1 MPIYNLKQKNKRL
14 KKKRI
19 ENLIVTLIAV
29 FISLPTYADDNTN
42 TSNVYKLVT
51 NVSELT
57 DDGTLFIIANK
68 EKGTALCKDFYK
80 KGTKDPN
87 MVEMQPYGDFFI
99 INENVATFRL
109 FKISKGYQFQLVPYN
124 DPINGY
130 LSIAGESSRPCLQN
144 KSKTEM
150 KIKINNKEG
159 KANVRRQNP
168 AKNLGI
174 VDNNIKFADSQFIY
188 VYIYKQLP
196 LSITS
201 SLTLETSKSLSETV
215 KDTDITG
222 KVIPNIKI
230 DRRFDADGGWYS
242 ICLPFS
248 LTADD
253 INKQFKGAEF
263 QEFNGVEQQDKTINL
278 KFKKVTTT
286 KAGKPYL
293 IKPIKDIT
301 AADLTFNNK
310 LIEQTTP
317 VDVNHKLGSDANKT
331 FTFKGVFSPFTANS
345 EEMADKNIKFL
356 SGEKGLDLVSPNGSG
371 TMKCYRA
378 YFVFPGKKGIVETE
392 AKITNHDEATAVQ
405 PVKRQEAETEH
416 VVFSISGQKVAK
428 VKNASQLPKGVYIIN
443 KKRIMVK

>member
-1 MPIYNLKQKNKRL
+1 M

-29 FISLPTYADDNTN
+29 FISLPTYADDNAN

-68 EKGTALCKDFYK
+68 EKGKALCKDFYK

-87 MVEMQPYGDFFI
+87 MVEMQPYGDCFI

-109 FKISKGYQFQLVPYN
+109 FKTSDGYQFQLVPYHE
-124 DPINGY
+124 PTNGF
-130 LSIAGESSRPCLQN
+130 LSIDGSKLCLRSRTYSVMTI
-144 KSKTEM
+144 KS
-150 KIKINNKEG
+150 INEEG
-159 KANVRRQNP
+159 KVDFRSKSP
-168 AKNLGI
+168 AANLGFASNKFI
-174 VDNNIKFADSQFIY
+174 FDNDYNKY
-188 VYIYKQLP
+188 VYIYK
-196 LSITS
+196 SITP

-215 KDTDITG
+215 KDKDITG
-222 KVIPNIKI
+222 KVPSIKI
-230 DRRFDADGGWYS
+230 DRPFVADGGWYS

-248 LTADD
+248 LTEAD
-253 INKQFKGAEF
+253 IKNQFKGAIF
-263 QEFNGVEQQDKTINL
+263 RGFYGVEQHDKTINL

-301 AADLTFNNK
+301 AADLTFINK
-310 LIEQTTP
+310 QIEQTTP
-317 VDVNHKLGSDANKT
+317 VDVNHRLDSDANKT

-345 EEMADKNIKFL
+345 EELADKNIKFL
-356 SGEKGLDLVSPNGSG
+356 SGEKGLDLVSPNGTG

-378 YFVFPGKKGIVETE
+378 YFVFPGKMSIVETE

-443 KKRIMVK
+443 KRRIMVK

>member
-1 MPIYNLKQKNKRL
+1 M

-29 FISLPTYADDNTN
+29 FISLPTYADDNAN

-68 EKGTALCKDFYK
+68 EKGKALCKDFYK

-87 MVEMQPYGDFFI
+87 MVEMQPYGDCFI

-109 FKISKGYQFQLVPYN
+109 FKTSDGYQFQLVPYHE
-124 DPINGY
+124 PTNGF
-130 LSIAGESSRPCLQN
+130 LSIDGSKLCLRSRTYSVMTI
-144 KSKTEM
+144 KS
-150 KIKINNKEG
+150 INEEG
-159 KANVRRQNP
+159 KVDFRSKSP
-168 AKNLGI
+168 AANLGFASNKFI
-174 VDNNIKFADSQFIY
+174 FDNDYNKY
-188 VYIYKQLP
+188 VYIYK
-196 LSITS
+196 SITP

-215 KDTDITG
+215 KDKDITG
-222 KVIPNIKI
+222 KVIPSIKI
-230 DRRFDADGGWYS
+230 DRSFDADGGWYS

-286 KAGKPYL
+286 EAGKPYL
-293 IKPIKDIT
+293 IKPKKDIT
-301 AADLTFNNK
+301 AADLTFINK

-317 VDVNHKLGSDANKT
+317 VDVNHKLDSDANKT
-331 FTFKGVFSPFTANS
+331 FTFKGVFSPFTADS
-345 EEMADKNIKFL
+345 EELADKNIKFL
-356 SGEKGLDLVSPNGSG
+356 SGEKGLELVSPNGTG

-378 YFVFPGKKGIVETE
+378 YFVFPCKKGIVETE

-405 PVKRQEAETEH
+405 PVKRQEAEIEH

>member
-1 MPIYNLKQKNKRL
+1 M

-29 FISLPTYADDNTN
+29 FISLPTYADDNAN

-68 EKGTALCKDFYK
+68 EKEKALCKDFYK

-109 FKISKGYQFQLVPYN
+109 YKTSSEYQFQLVPYD
-124 DPINGY
+124 DPTNGF
-130 LSIAGESSRPCLQN
+130 LSVYGSRPYLRS
-144 KSKTEM
+144 KSHSVMT
-150 KIKINNKEG
+150 IKSINEEG
-159 KANVRRQNP
+159 KVDFRSKSP
-168 AKNLGI
+168 AANLGFTS
-174 VDNNIKFADSQFIY
+174 NKFIFDDSKLIY
-188 VYIYKQLP
+188 VYIYK
-196 LSITS
+196 SITP

-215 KDTDITG
+215 KDKDITG
-222 KVIPNIKI
+222 KVPSIKI
-230 DRRFDADGGWYS
+230 DRSFVADGGWYT

-248 LTADD
+248 LTEDD
-253 INKQFKGAEF
+253 IKKQFKDAVF
-263 QEFNGVEQQDKTINL
+263 QRFNGVEQQDKTINL

-286 KAGKPYL
+286 EAGKPYL

-301 AADLTFNNK
+301 AADLTFINK
-310 LIEQTTP
+310 QIEQTTP
-317 VDVNHKLGSDANKT
+317 VDVSYMLESDANKT
-331 FTFKGVFSPFTANS
+331 FTFKGVFSPFTADS
-345 EEMADKNIKFL
+345 EELADKNIKFL

-378 YFVFPGKKGIVETE
+378 YFVFPSKKGIVETE

-405 PVKRQEAETEH
+405 PVKRQKAETEH
-416 VVFSISGQKVAK
+416 VVFSISGQKVGK

>member
-1 MPIYNLKQKNKRL
+1 M

-29 FISLPTYADDNTN
+29 FISLPTYADDNAN

-57 DDGTLFIIANK
+57 ADGTLFIIANK

-80 KGTKDPN
+80 LKADAKN

-215 KDTDITG
+215 KDKDITG

-263 QEFNGVEQQDKTINL
+263 QDFNGVEQQDKTINL

-345 EEMADKNIKFL
+345 EELADKNIKFL
-356 SGEKGLDLVSPNGSG
+356 SGEKGLDLVSPNDTG

-378 YFVFPGKKGIVETE
+378 YFVFPGKKGNVETE

-405 PVKRQEAETEH
+405 PVKSQEAETEH

-443 KKRIMVK
+443 NKRIMVK

>member
-1 MPIYNLKQKNKRL
+1 M

-29 FISLPTYADDNTN
+29 FISLPTYADDNAN

-57 DDGTLFIIANK
+57 TDGTLFIIANK
-68 EKGTALCKDFYK
+68 EKGTALCKNFYTFKNK
-80 KGTKDPN
+80 KDN
-87 MVEMQPYGDFFI
+87 NLVEMQPYGKFFI
-99 INENVATFRL
+99 INDKIATFKLEIVDKDNDKRYL
-109 FKISKGYQFQLVPYN
+109 FMLEPYKDSN
-124 DPINGY
+124 GNSGY
-130 LSIAGESSRPCLQN
+130 LSCLANYQLSLQS
-144 KSKTEM
+144 KSNSYIDVKE
-150 KIKINNKEG
+150 IDNEG
-159 KANVRRQNP
+159 KAYLRRQGP
-168 AKNLGI
+168 AANLGFY
-174 VDNNIKFADSQFIY
+174 NNNTIHFIYDYNKY
-188 VYIYKQLP
+188 VYIYK
-196 LSITS
+196 SITP

-215 KDTDITG
+215 KDKDITG
-222 KVIPNIKI
+222 KVIPSIKI
-230 DRRFDADGGWYS
+230 DRRFDVDGGWYS

-263 QEFNGVEQQDKTINL
+263 QDFNGVEQQDKTINL

-301 AADLTFNNK
+301 AADLTFINK
-310 LIEQTTP
+310 QIEQTTP
-317 VDVNHKLGSDANKT
+317 VDVSYMLGSDANKT

-345 EEMADKNIKFL
+345 EELADKNIKFL

-371 TMKCYRA
+371 TMKCYSA

>member
-1 MPIYNLKQKNKRL
+1 M

-29 FISLPTYADDNTN
+29 FISLPTYADDNAN

-57 DDGTLFIIANK
+57 TDGTLFIIANK
-68 EKGTALCKDFYK
+68 EKETALCKDFNNLK
-80 KGTKDPN
+80 AGAKN

-109 FKISKGYQFQLVPYN
+109 YKISDGYQFQLVPYHE
-124 DPINGY
+124 PTNGF
-130 LSIAGESSRPCLQN
+130 LSIDGSRPYLRS
-144 KSKTEM
+144 KSHSVMT
-150 KIKINNKEG
+150 IKSINEEG
-159 KANVRRQNP
+159 KVDFRSKSP
-168 AKNLGI
+168 AANLGFESNKFI
-174 VDNNIKFADSQFIY
+174 FADNKLKY
-188 VYIYKQLP
+188 VYIYK
-196 LSITS
+196 SITP

-215 KDTDITG
+215 KDKDITG
-222 KVIPNIKI
+222 KVPSIKI
-230 DRRFDADGGWYS
+230 DRSFIADGGWYT

-248 LTADD
+248 LTEDD
-253 INKQFKGAEF
+253 IKKQFKGAEF
-263 QEFNGVEQQDKTINL
+263 QGFDGVDQQDKTINL

-286 KAGKPYL
+286 EAGKPYL

-301 AADLTFNNK
+301 AADLTFINK
-310 LIEQTTP
+310 QIEQTTP
-317 VDVNHKLGSDANKT
+317 VDVSYMLESDANKT
-331 FTFKGVFSPFTANS
+331 FTFKGVFSPFTADS
-345 EEMADKNIKFL
+345 EELADKNIKFL
-356 SGEKGLDLVSPNGSG
+356 SGEKGLDLVSPNGTG

-378 YFVFPGKKGIVETE
+378 YFVFPGKKGFVETE

-416 VVFSISGQKVAK
+416 VVFSISGQKMGK

>member
-1 MPIYNLKQKNKRL
+1 M

-29 FISLPTYADDNTN
+29 FISLPTYADDNAN

-57 DDGTLFIIANK
+57 DDGPLFIIANK
-68 EKGTALCKDFYK
+68 EKRKALCKDFYK

-87 MVEMQPYGDFFI
+87 MVEMQPYGDCFI

-109 FKISKGYQFQLVPYN
+109 FKTSDGYQFQLVPYHE
-124 DPINGY
+124 PTNGF
-130 LSIAGESSRPCLQN
+130 LSIDGSKLCLRSRTYSVMTI
-144 KSKTEM
+144 KS
-150 KIKINNKEG
+150 INEEG
-159 KANVRRQNP
+159 KVDFRSKSP
-168 AKNLGI
+168 AANLGFASNKFI
-174 VDNNIKFADSQFIY
+174 FDNDYNKY
-188 VYIYKQLP
+188 VYIYK
-196 LSITS
+196 SITP

-215 KDTDITG
+215 KDKNITG
-222 KVIPNIKI
+222 KVIPSIKI
-230 DRRFDADGGWYS
+230 DRSFVADGGWYT

-248 LTADD
+248 LTEDD
-253 INKQFKGAEF
+253 IKNQFKGAVF
-263 QEFNGVEQQDKTINL
+263 QGFYGVEQQDKTINL

-286 KAGKPYL
+286 EAGKPYL
-293 IKPIKDIT
+293 IKPTKYIT

-317 VDVNHKLGSDANKT
+317 VDVSYKLGSDANKT

-345 EEMADKNIKFL
+345 EELADKNIKFL
-356 SGEKGLDLVSPNGSG
+356 SGEKGLDLVSPNGTG

-416 VVFSISGQKVAK
+416 VVFSISGQKVGK

>member
-1 MPIYNLKQKNKRL
+1 M

-29 FISLPTYADDNTN
+29 FISLPTYADDNAN

-57 DDGTLFIIANK
+57 TDGTLFIIADK

-80 KGTKDPN
+80 LKADAKN

-215 KDTDITG
+215 KDKDVTG
-222 KVIPNIKI
+222 KVIPSINI
-230 DRRFDADGGWYS
+230 DRKFIADGGWYS

-248 LTADD
+248 LTEAD
-253 INKQFKGAEF
+253 IKNQFKRAVF
-263 QEFNGVEQQDKTINL
+263 QGFDGVEQQDKTINL

-286 KAGKPYL
+286 EAGKPYL
-293 IKPIKDIT
+293 IKPTENIT

-345 EEMADKNIKFL
+345 EELADKNIKFL
-356 SGEKGLDLVSPNGSG
+356 SGEKGLDLVSPNGTG
-371 TMKCYRA
+371 TMRCYRA
-378 YFVFPGKKGIVETE
+378 YFVFPGKKGNVETE

>member
-1 MPIYNLKQKNKRL
+1 M

-29 FISLPTYADDNTN
+29 FISLPTYADDNAN

-57 DDGTLFIIANK
+57 TDGTLFIIANK
-68 EKGTALCKDFYK
+68 ESRKALCKDFYK
-80 KGTKDPN
+80 LNRGVN
-87 MVEMQPYGDFFI
+87 NLEEMQPYGDFFI
-99 INENVATFRL
+99 INEKIATFKL
-109 FKISKGYQFQLVPYN
+109 DIIKSGYKFQLEPYENPDQGFISCNNKNRFELQGKGYATMT
-124 DPINGY
+124 
-130 LSIAGESSRPCLQN
+130 IAIDN
-144 KSKTEM
+144 K
-150 KIKINNKEG
+150 G
-159 KANVRRQNP
+159 KAKVKRKFSP
-168 AKNLGI
+168 YSFLEIKN
-174 VDNNIKFADSQFIY
+174 NNLIQFEDDFFKG
-188 VYIYKQLP
+188 VYIYK
-196 LSITS
+196 SITP

-215 KDTDITG
+215 KDKDITG
-222 KVIPNIKI
+222 KVPSIKI
-230 DRRFDADGGWYS
+230 DRPFVADGGWYS

-263 QEFNGVEQQDKTINL
+263 QDFNGVEQQDKTINL

-301 AADLTFNNK
+301 AADLTFINK
-310 LIEQTTP
+310 QIEQTTP
-317 VDVNHKLGSDANKT
+317 VDVSYMLGSDANKT

-345 EEMADKNIKFL
+345 EELADKNIKFL

-378 YFVFPGKKGIVETE
+378 YFVFPGKKGNVETE

>member
-1 MPIYNLKQKNKRL
+1 M

-29 FISLPTYADDNTN
+29 FISLPTYADDNAN

-68 EKGTALCKDFYK
+68 EKGKALCKDFYK

-87 MVEMQPYGDFFI
+87 MVEMQPYGDCFI

-109 FKISKGYQFQLVPYN
+109 FKTSDGYQFQLVPYHE
-124 DPINGY
+124 PTNGF
-130 LSIAGESSRPCLQN
+130 LSIDGSKLCLRSRTYSVMTI
-144 KSKTEM
+144 KS
-150 KIKINNKEG
+150 INEEG
-159 KANVRRQNP
+159 KVDFRSKSP
-168 AKNLGI
+168 AANLGFASNKFI
-174 VDNNIKFADSQFIY
+174 FDNDYNKY
-188 VYIYKQLP
+188 VYIYK
-196 LSITS
+196 SITP

-215 KDTDITG
+215 KDKDITG
-222 KVIPNIKI
+222 KVIPSIKI
-230 DRRFDADGGWYS
+230 DRSFDADGGWYS

-286 KAGKPYL
+286 EAGKPYL
-293 IKPIKDIT
+293 IKPKKDIT
-301 AADLTFNNK
+301 AADLTFINK

-317 VDVNHKLGSDANKT
+317 VDVNHKLDSDANKT
-331 FTFKGVFSPFTANS
+331 FTFKGVFSPFTADS
-345 EEMADKNIKFL
+345 EELADKNIKFL
-356 SGEKGLDLVSPNGSG
+356 SGEKGLDLVSPNGTG

-405 PVKRQEAETEH
+405 PVKRQEAEIEH

>member
-1 MPIYNLKQKNKRL
+1 M
-14 KKKRI
+14 
-19 ENLIVTLIAV
+19 
-29 FISLPTYADDNTN
+29 
-42 TSNVYKLVT
+42 
-51 NVSELT
+51 SELT

-68 EKGTALCKDFYK
+68 EKGKALCKDFYK

-87 MVEMQPYGDFFI
+87 MVEMQPYGDCFI

-109 FKISKGYQFQLVPYN
+109 FKTSDGYQFQLVPYHE
-124 DPINGY
+124 PTNGF
-130 LSIAGESSRPCLQN
+130 LSIDGSKLCLRSRTYSVMTI
-144 KSKTEM
+144 KS
-150 KIKINNKEG
+150 INEEG
-159 KANVRRQNP
+159 KVDFRSKSP
-168 AKNLGI
+168 AANLGFASNKFI
-174 VDNNIKFADSQFIY
+174 FDNDYNKY
-188 VYIYKQLP
+188 VYIYK
-196 LSITS
+196 SITP

-215 KDTDITG
+215 KDKDITG
-222 KVIPNIKI
+222 KVIPSIKI
-230 DRRFDADGGWYS
+230 DRSFDADGGWYS

-286 KAGKPYL
+286 EAGKPYL
-293 IKPIKDIT
+293 IKPKKDIT
-301 AADLTFNNK
+301 AADLTFINK

-317 VDVNHKLGSDANKT
+317 VDVNHKLDSDANKT
-331 FTFKGVFSPFTANS
+331 FTFKGVFSPFTADS
-345 EEMADKNIKFL
+345 EELADKNIKFL
-356 SGEKGLDLVSPNGSG
+356 SGEKGLDLVSPNGTG

-378 YFVFPGKKGIVETE
+378 YFVFPCKKGIVETE

-405 PVKRQEAETEH
+405 PVKRQEAEIEH

>member
-1 MPIYNLKQKNKRL
+1 M

-196 LSITS
+196 LSITP

-215 KDTDITG
+215 KDKDITG
-222 KVIPNIKI
+222 KVIPSIKI
-230 DRRFDADGGWYS
+230 DRRFDADGGWYT

-263 QEFNGVEQQDKTINL
+263 QDFNGVEQQDKTINL

-286 KAGKPYL
+286 EAGKPYL
-293 IKPIKDIT
+293 IKPTENIT

-317 VDVNHKLGSDANKT
+317 VDVNHKLDSDANKT

-345 EEMADKNIKFL
+345 EELAYKNIKFL
-356 SGEKGLDLVSPNGSG
+356 SGIKGLDLVSPNGTG
-371 TMKCYRA
+371 TMICYRA
-378 YFVFPGKKGIVETE
+378 YFVFPGKKGNVETE

>member
-1 MPIYNLKQKNKRL
+1 M

-29 FISLPTYADDNTN
+29 FISLPTYADDNAN

-57 DDGTLFIIANK
+57 TDGTLFIIANK
-68 EKGTALCKDFYK
+68 ESRKALCKDFYK
-80 KGTKDPN
+80 LNRGVN
-87 MVEMQPYGDFFI
+87 NLEEMQPYGDFFI
-99 INENVATFRL
+99 INEKIATFKL
-109 FKISKGYQFQLVPYN
+109 DIIKSGYKFQLEPYENPDQGFISCNNKNRFELQGKGYATMT
-124 DPINGY
+124 
-130 LSIAGESSRPCLQN
+130 IAIDN
-144 KSKTEM
+144 K
-150 KIKINNKEG
+150 G
-159 KANVRRQNP
+159 KAKVKRKFSP
-168 AKNLGI
+168 YSFLEIKN
-174 VDNNIKFADSQFIY
+174 NNLIQFEDDFFKG
-188 VYIYKQLP
+188 VYIYK
-196 LSITS
+196 SITP

-215 KDTDITG
+215 KDKDITG
-222 KVIPNIKI
+222 KVPSIKI
-230 DRRFDADGGWYS
+230 DRPFVADGGWYS

-286 KAGKPYL
+286 EAGKPYL
-293 IKPIKDIT
+293 IKPRKDIT
-301 AADLTFNNK
+301 AADLTFINK

-317 VDVNHKLGSDANKT
+317 VDVNHKLDSDANKT
-331 FTFKGVFSPFTANS
+331 FSFKGVFSPFTANS
-345 EEMADKNIKFL
+345 EELADKNIKFL
-356 SGEKGLDLVSPNGSG
+356 SGVKGLDLVSPNDTG

-378 YFVFPGKKGIVETE
+378 YFVFPGKKGNVETE

-416 VVFSISGQKVAK
+416 VVFSISGQKVAN

>member
-1 MPIYNLKQKNKRL
+1 M

-29 FISLPTYADDNTN
+29 FISLPTYADDNAN

-57 DDGTLFIIANK
+57 TDGTLFIIANK
-68 EKGTALCKDFYK
+68 EKGTALCKNFYTLNK
-80 KGTKDPN
+80 SHDN
-87 MVEMQPYGDFFI
+87 LVEMQPYGDFFI
-99 INENVATFRL
+99 INEKIATFKL
-109 FKISKGYQFQLVPYN
+109 KIVGKYNDKKYLFQLEPYKDSYGN
-124 DPINGY
+124 SGY
-130 LSIAGESSRPCLQN
+130 LSCLANYQLSLQS
-144 KSKTEM
+144 KSNSYIDVKE
-150 KIKINNKEG
+150 IDNEG
-159 KANVRRQNP
+159 KAYLRRQDP
-168 AKNLGI
+168 AANLGFY
-174 VDNNIKFADSQFIY
+174 NNNTIHFIYDYNKY
-188 VYIYKQLP
+188 VYIYK
-196 LSITS
+196 SITP

-215 KDTDITG
+215 KDKDITG
-222 KVIPNIKI
+222 KVIPSIKI
-230 DRRFDADGGWYS
+230 DRPFVADGGWYT

-248 LTADD
+248 LTEDD
-253 INKQFKGAEF
+253 IKKQFKGAVF
-263 QEFNGVEQQDKTINL
+263 QCFNGVEQQDKTINL

-286 KAGKPYL
+286 EAGKPYL

-301 AADLTFNNK
+301 AADLTFINK

-317 VDVNHKLGSDANKT
+317 VDVSHKLGSDANKT
-331 FTFKGVFSPFTANS
+331 FTFKGVFSPFTTDS
-345 EEMADKNIKFL
+345 EELADKNIKFL
-356 SGEKGLDLVSPNGSG
+356 SGEKGLDLVSPNGTG

-392 AKITNHDEATAVQ
+392 AKITNHDEATTVQ

>member
-1 MPIYNLKQKNKRL
+1 M

-29 FISLPTYADDNTN
+29 FISLPTYADDNAN

-57 DDGTLFIIANK
+57 TDGTLFIIANK
-68 EKGTALCKDFYK
+68 ESRKALCKDFYK
-80 KGTKDPN
+80 LNRGVN
-87 MVEMQPYGDFFI
+87 NLEEMQPYGDLFI
-99 INENVATFRL
+99 INEKIATFKL
-109 FKISKGYQFQLVPYN
+109 DIIKSGYKFQLEPYENPDQGFISCNNKNRFELQGKGYATMT
-124 DPINGY
+124 
-130 LSIAGESSRPCLQN
+130 IAIDN
-144 KSKTEM
+144 K
-150 KIKINNKEG
+150 G
-159 KANVRRQNP
+159 KAKVKRKFSP
-168 AKNLGI
+168 YSFLEIKN
-174 VDNNIKFADSQFIY
+174 NNFIQFEDDFFKG
-188 VYIYKQLP
+188 VYIYK
-196 LSITS
+196 SITP

-215 KDTDITG
+215 KDKDITG
-222 KVIPNIKI
+222 KVPSIKI
-230 DRRFDADGGWYS
+230 DRPFVADGGWYS

-286 KAGKPYL
+286 EAGKPYL
-293 IKPIKDIT
+293 IKPRKDIT
-301 AADLTFNNK
+301 AADLTFINK

-317 VDVNHKLGSDANKT
+317 VDVNHKLDSDANKT
-331 FTFKGVFSPFTANS
+331 FSFKGVFSPFTANS
-345 EEMADKNIKFL
+345 EELADKNIKFL
-356 SGEKGLDLVSPNGSG
+356 SGEKGLDLVSPNGTG

>member
-1 MPIYNLKQKNKRL
+1 M

-29 FISLPTYADDNTN
+29 FISLPTYADDNAN

-57 DDGTLFIIANK
+57 TDVTLFIIANK
-68 EKGTALCKDFYK
+68 EKGTALCKNFYTFKNK
-80 KGTKDPN
+80 KDN
-87 MVEMQPYGDFFI
+87 NLVEMQPYGKFFI
-99 INENVATFRL
+99 INDKIATFKLEIVDKDNDKRYL
-109 FKISKGYQFQLVPYN
+109 FMLEPYKDSN
-124 DPINGY
+124 GNSGY
-130 LSIAGESSRPCLQN
+130 LSCLANYQLSLQS
-144 KSKTEM
+144 KSNSYIDVKE
-150 KIKINNKEG
+150 IDNEG
-159 KANVRRQNP
+159 KAYLRRQGP
-168 AKNLGI
+168 AANLGFY
-174 VDNNIKFADSQFIY
+174 NNNTIHFIYDYNKY
-188 VYIYKQLP
+188 VYIYK
-196 LSITS
+196 SITP
-201 SLTLETSKSLSETV
+201 SLTLGTSKSLSETV
-215 KDTDITG
+215 KDKDITG
-222 KVIPNIKI
+222 KVPSIKI
-230 DRRFDADGGWYS
+230 DRSFVADGGWYS

-263 QEFNGVEQQDKTINL
+263 QDFNGVEQQDKTINL

-286 KAGKPYL
+286 KVGKPYL

-301 AADLTFNNK
+301 AADLTFINK
-310 LIEQTTP
+310 QIEQTTP
-317 VDVNHKLGSDANKT
+317 VDVSYMLGSDANKT

-345 EEMADKNIKFL
+345 EELADKNIKFL
-356 SGEKGLDLVSPNGSG
+356 SGEKGLDLVSPNGTG

-378 YFVFPGKKGIVETE
+378 YFVFPGKMSIVETE

-443 KKRIMVK
+443 KRRIMVK

>member
-1 MPIYNLKQKNKRL
+1 M

-29 FISLPTYADDNTN
+29 FISLPTYADDNAN

-68 EKGTALCKDFYK
+68 EKGKALCKDFYK

-87 MVEMQPYGDFFI
+87 MVEMQPYGDCFI

-109 FKISKGYQFQLVPYN
+109 FKTSDGYQFQLVPYHE
-124 DPINGY
+124 PTNGF
-130 LSIAGESSRPCLQN
+130 LSIDGSKLCLRSRTYSVMTI
-144 KSKTEM
+144 KS
-150 KIKINNKEG
+150 INEEG
-159 KANVRRQNP
+159 KVDFRSKSP
-168 AKNLGI
+168 AANLGFAS
-174 VDNNIKFADSQFIY
+174 NKFIFYNDYNKY
-188 VYIYKQLP
+188 VYIYK
-196 LSITS
+196 SITP

-215 KDTDITG
+215 KDKDITG
-222 KVIPNIKI
+222 KVIPSIKI
-230 DRRFDADGGWYS
+230 DRSFVADGGWYS

-286 KAGKPYL
+286 EAGKPYL
-293 IKPIKDIT
+293 IKPKKDIT
-301 AADLTFNNK
+301 AADLTFINK

-317 VDVNHKLGSDANKT
+317 VDVNHKLDSDANKT

-345 EEMADKNIKFL
+345 EELADKNIKFL
-356 SGEKGLDLVSPNGSG
+356 SGVKGLDLVSPNGTG
-371 TMKCYRA
+371 TMRCYRA
-378 YFVFPGKKGIVETE
+378 YFVFPGKKGNVETE

>member
-1 MPIYNLKQKNKRL
+1 M

-29 FISLPTYADDNTN
+29 FISLPTYADDNAN

-57 DDGTLFIIANK
+57 TDGTLFIIANK
-68 EKGTALCKDFYK
+68 EKGKALCKDFYK

-109 FKISKGYQFQLVPYN
+109 YKISDGYQFQLVPYHE
-124 DPINGY
+124 PTNGF
-130 LSIAGESSRPCLQN
+130 LSIDGSKLCLRSRTYSVMTI
-144 KSKTEM
+144 KS
-150 KIKINNKEG
+150 INEEG
-159 KANVRRQNP
+159 KVDFRSKSP
-168 AKNLGI
+168 AANLGFASNKFI
-174 VDNNIKFADSQFIY
+174 FDNDYNKY
-188 VYIYKQLP
+188 VYIYK
-196 LSITS
+196 SITP

-215 KDTDITG
+215 KDKDITG
-222 KVIPNIKI
+222 KVPSIKI
-230 DRRFDADGGWYS
+230 DRSFIADGGWYT

-248 LTADD
+248 LTEDD
-253 INKQFKGAEF
+253 IKKQFKGAEF
-263 QEFNGVEQQDKTINL
+263 QGFDGVDQQDKTINL

-301 AADLTFNNK
+301 AADLTFINK
-310 LIEQTTP
+310 QIEQTTP
-317 VDVNHKLGSDANKT
+317 VDVSYMLESDANKT
-331 FTFKGVFSPFTANS
+331 FTFKGVFSPFTADS
-345 EEMADKNIKFL
+345 EELADKNIKFL
-356 SGEKGLDLVSPNGSG
+356 SGVKGLDLVSPNGTG

-378 YFVFPGKKGIVETE
+378 YFVFPGKKSIVETE

-416 VVFSISGQKVAK
+416 VVFSISGQKMGK

>member
-1 MPIYNLKQKNKRL
+1 M

-29 FISLPTYADDNTN
+29 FISLPTYADDNAN

-57 DDGTLFIIANK
+57 TDGTLFIIANK
-68 EKGTALCKDFYK
+68 EEGTALCKDFYK

-109 FKISKGYQFQLVPYN
+109 YKTSSGYQFQLVPYD
-124 DPINGY
+124 DPTNGF
-130 LSIAGESSRPCLQN
+130 LSVYGSRPYLRSRTN
-144 KSKTEM
+144 SVMTIKS
-150 KIKINNKEG
+150 INEEG
-159 KANVRRQNP
+159 KVDFRSKSP
-168 AKNLGI
+168 AANLGFTS
-174 VDNNIKFADSQFIY
+174 NKFIFDDSKLIY
-188 VYIYKQLP
+188 VYIYK
-196 LSITS
+196 SITP

-215 KDTDITG
+215 KDKDITG
-222 KVIPNIKI
+222 KVFPSIKI
-230 DRRFDADGGWYS
+230 DRPFVADGGWYS

-286 KAGKPYL
+286 EAGKPYL
-293 IKPIKDIT
+293 IKPKKDIT
-301 AADLTFNNK
+301 AADLTFINK

-317 VDVNHKLGSDANKT
+317 VDVNHKLDSDANKT

-345 EEMADKNIKFL
+345 EELADKNIKFL
-356 SGEKGLDLVSPNGSG
+356 SGEKGLDLVSPNDTG

-378 YFVFPGKKGIVETE
+378 YFVFPGKKSIVETE

>member
-1 MPIYNLKQKNKRL
+1 M
-14 KKKRI
+14 KKKLI

-29 FISLPTYADDNTN
+29 FISLPTYADDNAN

-57 DDGTLFIIANK
+57 TDGTLFIIANK
-68 EKGTALCKDFYK
+68 EKGTALCKNFYTLNK
-80 KGTKDPN
+80 SHDN
-87 MVEMQPYGDFFI
+87 LVEMQPYGDFFI
-99 INENVATFRL
+99 INEKIATFKL
-109 FKISKGYQFQLVPYN
+109 EIVGKDNDKKYLFQLEPYKDSYGN
-124 DPINGY
+124 SGY
-130 LSIAGESSRPCLQN
+130 LSCLANYQLSLQS
-144 KSKTEM
+144 KSNSYIDVKE
-150 KIKINNKEG
+150 IDNEG
-159 KANVRRQNP
+159 KAYLKRQGP
-168 AKNLGI
+168 AANLGFY
-174 VDNNIKFADSQFIY
+174 NNNTIHFIYDYNKY
-188 VYIYKQLP
+188 VYIYK
-196 LSITS
+196 SITP

-215 KDTDITG
+215 KDKDITG
-222 KVIPNIKI
+222 KVPSIKI
-230 DRRFDADGGWYS
+230 DRPFVADGGWYT

-248 LTADD
+248 LTEDD

-263 QEFNGVEQQDKTINL
+263 QDFNGVEQHDKTINL

-286 KAGKPYL
+286 EAGKPYL

-301 AADLTFNNK
+301 AADLTFINK

-317 VDVNHKLGSDANKT
+317 VDVSYMLESDANKT
-331 FTFKGVFSPFTANS
+331 FTFKGVFSPFTADS
-345 EEMADKNIKFL
+345 EELADKNIKFL
-356 SGEKGLDLVSPNGSG
+356 SGEKGLDLVSPNGTG

-378 YFVFPGKKGIVETE
+378 YFVFPGKKSIVETE

-416 VVFSISGQKVAK
+416 VVFSISGQKVGK

>member
-1 MPIYNLKQKNKRL
+1 M

-19 ENLIVTLIAV
+19 VNLIVTLIAV
-29 FISLPTYADDNTN
+29 FISLPTYADDNAN

-57 DDGTLFIIANK
+57 TDGTLFIIANK
-68 EKGTALCKDFYK
+68 EKGTALCKDFDK

-109 FKISKGYQFQLVPYN
+109 YKTSSGYQFQLVPYD
-124 DPINGY
+124 DPTNGF
-130 LSIAGESSRPCLQN
+130 LSVDGSRPYLRSRTYSVMTI
-144 KSKTEM
+144 KS
-150 KIKINNKEG
+150 INKEG
-159 KANVRRQNP
+159 KVDFRSKSP
-168 AKNLGI
+168 AANLGFTS
-174 VDNNIKFADSQFIY
+174 NKFIFDVSKLIY
-188 VYIYKQLP
+188 VYIYK
-196 LSITS
+196 SITP

-215 KDTDITG
+215 KDKDITG
-222 KVIPNIKI
+222 KVIPSIKI
-230 DRRFDADGGWYS
+230 DRSFVADGGWYS

-248 LTADD
+248 LTEAD
-253 INKQFKGAEF
+253 IKNQFKGAVF
-263 QEFNGVEQQDKTINL
+263 QGFNGVEQQDKTINL
-278 KFKKVTTT
+278 KFKRVTTT
-286 KAGKPYL
+286 EAGKPYL
-293 IKPIKDIT
+293 IKPIEDIT

-310 LIEQTTP
+310 QIEQTTP
-317 VDVNHKLGSDANKT
+317 VDVSYKLGSDANKT
-331 FTFKGVFSPFTANS
+331 FTFKGVFSPFTADS
-345 EEMADKNIKFL
+345 EELADKNIKFL

-392 AKITNHDEATAVQ
+392 AKITNHDEVTAVQ

-416 VVFSISGQKVAK
+416 VVFSISGQKVGK

>member
-1 MPIYNLKQKNKRL
+1 M

-29 FISLPTYADDNTN
+29 FISLPTYADDNAN

-57 DDGTLFIIANK
+57 TDGTLFIIANK
-68 EKGTALCKDFYK
+68 EKGTALCKDFDK

-109 FKISKGYQFQLVPYN
+109 YKTSSGYQFQLVPYD
-124 DPINGY
+124 DPTNGF
-130 LSIAGESSRPCLQN
+130 LSVDGSRPYLRSRTYSVMTI
-144 KSKTEM
+144 KS
-150 KIKINNKEG
+150 INKEG
-159 KANVRRQNP
+159 KVDFRSKSP
-168 AKNLGI
+168 AANLGFTS
-174 VDNNIKFADSQFIY
+174 NKFIFDVSKLIY
-188 VYIYKQLP
+188 VYIYK
-196 LSITS
+196 SITP

-215 KDTDITG
+215 KDKDITG
-222 KVIPNIKI
+222 KVIPSIKI
-230 DRRFDADGGWYS
+230 DRSFVADGGWYS

-248 LTADD
+248 LTEAD
-253 INKQFKGAEF
+253 IKNQFKGAVF
-263 QEFNGVEQQDKTINL
+263 QGFNGVEQQDKTINL
-278 KFKKVTTT
+278 KFKRVTTT
-286 KAGKPYL
+286 EAGKPYL
-293 IKPIKDIT
+293 IKPIEDIT
-301 AADLTFNNK
+301 TADLTFNNK
-310 LIEQTTP
+310 QIEQTTP
-317 VDVNHKLGSDANKT
+317 VDVSYKLDSDANKT
-331 FTFKGVFSPFTANS
+331 FTFKGVFSPFTADS
-345 EEMADKNIKFL
+345 EELADKNIKFL
-356 SGEKGLDLVSPNGSG
+356 SGEKGLDLVSPNGTG

-378 YFVFPGKKGIVETE
+378 YFVFPGKKVIVETE

>member
-1 MPIYNLKQKNKRL
+1 M
-14 KKKRI
+14 KKKLI

-29 FISLPTYADDNTN
+29 FISLPTYADDNAN

-80 KGTKDPN
+80 LNRGVN
-87 MVEMQPYGDFFI
+87 NLEEMQPYGDFFI
-99 INENVATFRL
+99 INEKIATFKL
-109 FKISKGYQFQLVPYN
+109 DIIKSGYRFQLEPYEN
-124 DPINGY
+124 PDQGFLACNNKNRFW
-130 LSIAGESSRPCLQN
+130 LQSIGKA
-144 KSKTEM
+144 TM
-150 KIKINNKEG
+150 TIKIMNKGGNVKVKRTETPYSFLEINDKNN
-159 KANVRRQNP
+159 
-168 AKNLGI
+168 NLI
-174 VDNNIKFADSQFIY
+174 QFEDY
-188 VYIYKQLP
+188 HYKGVYIYKQLP
-196 LSITS
+196 LSITP

-215 KDTDITG
+215 KDKDITG
-222 KVIPNIKI
+222 KVIPSIKI
-230 DRRFDADGGWYS
+230 DRPFVADGGWYT

-248 LTADD
+248 LTEDD
-253 INKQFKGAEF
+253 IKKQFKGAVF
-263 QEFNGVEQQDKTINL
+263 QCFNGVEQQDKTINL

-286 KAGKPYL
+286 EAGKPYL

-301 AADLTFNNK
+301 AADLTFINK

-317 VDVNHKLGSDANKT
+317 VDVSYMLESDANKT
-331 FTFKGVFSPFTANS
+331 FTFKGVFSPFTADS
-345 EEMADKNIKFL
+345 EELADKNIKFL

-416 VVFSISGQKVAK
+416 VVFSISGQKMGK

>member
-1 MPIYNLKQKNKRL
+1 M

-29 FISLPTYADDNTN
+29 FISLPTYADDNAN

-68 EKGTALCKDFYK
+68 EKGKALCKDFYK

-87 MVEMQPYGDFFI
+87 MVEMQPYGDCFI

-109 FKISKGYQFQLVPYN
+109 FKTSDGYQFQLVPYHE
-124 DPINGY
+124 PTNGF
-130 LSIAGESSRPCLQN
+130 LSIDGSKLCLRSRTYSVMTI
-144 KSKTEM
+144 KS
-150 KIKINNKEG
+150 INEEG
-159 KANVRRQNP
+159 KVDFRSKSP
-168 AKNLGI
+168 AANLGFAS
-174 VDNNIKFADSQFIY
+174 NKFIFYNDYNKY
-188 VYIYKQLP
+188 VYIYK
-196 LSITS
+196 SITP

-215 KDTDITG
+215 KDKDITG
-222 KVIPNIKI
+222 KVIPSIKI
-230 DRRFDADGGWYS
+230 DRSFVADGGWYS

-286 KAGKPYL
+286 EAGKPYL
-293 IKPIKDIT
+293 IKPKKDIT
-301 AADLTFNNK
+301 AADLTFINK

-317 VDVNHKLGSDANKT
+317 VDVNHKLDSDANKT
-331 FTFKGVFSPFTANS
+331 FTFKGVFSPFTADS
-345 EEMADKNIKFL
+345 EELADKNIKFL

-371 TMKCYRA
+371 TMKCYSA

>member
-1 MPIYNLKQKNKRL
+1 M

-29 FISLPTYADDNTN
+29 FISLPTYADDNAN

-57 DDGTLFIIANK
+57 TDGTLFIIANK
-68 EKGTALCKDFYK
+68 EKGTALCKDFDK

-215 KDTDITG
+215 KDKDITG

-230 DRRFDADGGWYS
+230 DRSFDADGGWYT

-248 LTADD
+248 LTEDD
-253 INKQFKGAEF
+253 IKNQFKRAVF
-263 QEFNGVEQQDKTINL
+263 QGFDGVEQQDKTINL

-286 KAGKPYL
+286 EAGKPYL
-293 IKPIKDIT
+293 IKPTENIT

-317 VDVNHKLGSDANKT
+317 VDVNHKLDSDANKT
-331 FTFKGVFSPFTANS
+331 FTFKGVFSPFTADS
-345 EEMADKNIKFL
+345 EELADKNIKFL
-356 SGEKGLDLVSPNGSG
+356 SGEKGLDLVSPNDTG

-378 YFVFPGKKGIVETE
+378 YFVFPGKKSIVETE

-405 PVKRQEAETEH
+405 PVKRQEAKTEH

>member
-1 MPIYNLKQKNKRL
+1 M

-29 FISLPTYADDNTN
+29 FISLPTYADDNAN

-57 DDGTLFIIANK
+57 TDGTLFIIANK
-68 EKGTALCKDFYK
+68 ESRKALCKDFYK
-80 KGTKDPN
+80 LNRGVN
-87 MVEMQPYGDFFI
+87 NLEEMQPYGDFFI
-99 INENVATFRL
+99 INEKIATFKL
-109 FKISKGYQFQLVPYN
+109 DIIKSGYKFQLEPYENPDQGFISCNNKNRFELQGKGYATMT
-124 DPINGY
+124 
-130 LSIAGESSRPCLQN
+130 IAIDN
-144 KSKTEM
+144 K
-150 KIKINNKEG
+150 G
-159 KANVRRQNP
+159 KAKVKRKFSP
-168 AKNLGI
+168 YSFLEIKN
-174 VDNNIKFADSQFIY
+174 NNLIQFEDDFFKG
-188 VYIYKQLP
+188 VYIYK
-196 LSITS
+196 SITP

-215 KDTDITG
+215 KDKDITG
-222 KVIPNIKI
+222 KVPSIKI
-230 DRRFDADGGWYS
+230 DRPFVADGGWYS

-248 LTADD
+248 LTEDD

-263 QEFNGVEQQDKTINL
+263 QDFNGVEQQDKTINL

-301 AADLTFNNK
+301 AADLTFINK

-345 EEMADKNIKFL
+345 EELADKNIKFL
-356 SGEKGLDLVSPNGSG
+356 SGEKGLDLVSPNGTG
-371 TMKCYRA
+371 TMKCYSA

>member
-1 MPIYNLKQKNKRL
+1 M

-29 FISLPTYADDNTN
+29 FISLPTYADDNAN

-57 DDGTLFIIANK
+57 TDGTLFIIANK

-80 KGTKDPN
+80 LKADAKN

-196 LSITS
+196 LSITP

-215 KDTDITG
+215 KDKDITG
-222 KVIPNIKI
+222 KVIPSIKI
-230 DRRFDADGGWYS
+230 DRSFVADGGWYT

-248 LTADD
+248 LTEDD
-253 INKQFKGAEF
+253 IKNQFKGAEF
-263 QEFNGVEQQDKTINL
+263 QDFNGVEQHDKTINL

-286 KAGKPYL
+286 EAGKPYL
-293 IKPIKDIT
+293 IKPTKDIT
-301 AADLTFNNK
+301 AADLTFINK
-310 LIEQTTP
+310 RIEQTTP
-317 VDVNHKLGSDANKT
+317 VDVSHKLGSDANKT

-345 EEMADKNIKFL
+345 EELADKNIKFL
-356 SGEKGLDLVSPNGSG
+356 SGEKGLDLVSPNGTG

-378 YFVFPGKKGIVETE
+378 YFVFPGKKGNVETE
-392 AKITNHDEATAVQ
+392 AKITNHDEATTVK